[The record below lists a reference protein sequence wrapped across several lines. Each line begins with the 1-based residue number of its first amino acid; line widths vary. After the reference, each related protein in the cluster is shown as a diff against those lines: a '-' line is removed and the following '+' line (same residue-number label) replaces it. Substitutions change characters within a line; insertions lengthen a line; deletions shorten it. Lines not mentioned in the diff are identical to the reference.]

1 MRINQRMV
9 LRNQSKTRQP
19 FHRRGAKV
27 RRGGAEFQL
36 ISLRFL
42 SVLCV
47 SAVGKVFGDIIS
59 NLSQNLSVVLAL
71 LFCCATFSPVQAQ
84 SQKWVASWAASA
96 HGPYPSGNASA
107 QPVLQYAIESAE
119 IGANDQTFRLILRP
133 ELWGKSGRLRFS
145 NAFGTKPVTF
155 DDVFIGLQSSAGNV
169 AAGTNSRVTFS
180 SKRSITIEPGAVVYS
195 DAVSLSFVK
204 NSNDALLDGRKLA
217 VSFHVV
223 GNSGPMTWH
232 AKAIQTSYLTAPRAG
247 SHGGE
252 DSDASFP
259 YTTTSWYFLDAF
271 EVMAPADTVVVA
283 CFGDS
288 ITDGTLST
296 LNGDDRWP
304 DVLARRLHAAYGNRV
319 SVINA
324 GIGGNQIIGPAKY
337 STTAPVSGGP
347 SALDRLERDVL
358 SLSGV
363 THIVW
368 LEGINDLS
376 RGATAEAVIAGMQ
389 QLVKRVHARKIKI
402 IGATI
407 TSGLGSTGD
416 AGTVSINERRQAINQ
431 FIRTSGLFDGVV
443 DFDAVTVDAK
453 TGGLRAEFQP
463 NSTIGGAGD
472 KLHPNRAG
480 YQAMGN
486 AIDIK
491 LLAPATNR
499 K

>member
-1 MRINQRMV
+1 MNQ
-9 LRNQSKTRQP
+9 
-19 FHRRGAKV
+19 H
-27 RRGGAEFQL
+27 QL
-36 ISLRFL
+36 LSLNKRWTLIF
-42 SVLCV
+42 V
-47 SAVGKVFGDIIS
+47 
-59 NLSQNLSVVLAL
+59 L
-71 LFCCATFSPVQAQ
+71 LFCLAVPAFAQ
-84 SQKWVASWAASA
+84 SPKWVASWAASA

-119 IGANDQTFRLILRP
+119 AGANDQTFRLMIRP
-133 ELWGKSGRLRFS
+133 DLWGKSGRLRFS

-155 DDVFIGLQSSAGNV
+155 DDVFVGLQSSAGNI
-169 AAGTNSRVTFS
+169 AAGTNVRVLFG

-195 DAVSLSFVK
+195 DAVNLSFVK
-204 NSNDALLDGRKLA
+204 NAADPLLAGRKLA

-223 GNSGPMTWH
+223 GSSGPMTWH
-232 AKAIQTSYLTAPRAG
+232 AKALQTSYLTAPRAG

-252 DSDASFP
+252 ESDANFP
-259 YTTTSWYFLDAF
+259 FTTTSWFFLDAF
-271 EVMAPADTVVVA
+271 EVMASADTAVVV

-304 DVLARRLHAAYGNRV
+304 DVLARRLHAVYGNRV

-324 GIGGNQIIGPAKY
+324 GIGGNQILGPVTY
-337 STTAPVSGGP
+337 SPSAPFAGGP

-389 QLVKRVHARKIKI
+389 ELVRRVRTRKIKI

-407 TSGLGSTGD
+407 TSGVGYNGP
-416 AGTVSINERRQAINQ
+416 AGTAEVNARRLSLNQ
-431 FIRTSGLFDGVV
+431 FIRTGNLFDGVA
-443 DFDAVTVDAK
+443 DFDKATVDPQ
-453 TGGLRAEFQP
+453 TGALRAEFQP

-486 AIDIK
+486 AIDLK
-491 LLAPATNR
+491 LLAPATN
-499 K
+499 KK

>member
-1 MRINQRMV
+1 MI
-9 LRNQSKTRQP
+9 LSK
-19 FHRRGAKV
+19 
-27 RRGGAEFQL
+27 
-36 ISLRFL
+36 
-42 SVLCV
+42 
-47 SAVGKVFGDIIS
+47 
-59 NLSQNLSVVLAL
+59 NLSLILAL
-71 LFCCATFSPVQAQ
+71 LLCCAVSSLAQAQ

-107 QPVLQYAIESAE
+107 QPVLQYAIESAD
-119 IGANDQTFRLILRP
+119 IGANDQTFRLIIRP

-155 DDVFIGLQSSAGNV
+155 DDVFVGLQSSAGNV
-169 AAGTNSRVTFS
+169 AAGTNSRVTFGGKS
-180 SKRSITIEPGAVVYS
+180 SITIEPGAIVYS
-195 DAVSLSFVK
+195 DAVNLAFVK
-204 NSNDALLDGRKLA
+204 SANDALLVGRKLA

-223 GNSGPMTWH
+223 GASGPMTWH

-252 DSDASFP
+252 VSDASFP
-259 YTTTSWYFLDAF
+259 FTTTSWYFLDAF
-271 EVMAPADTVVVA
+271 EVMAPADTIVVA

-337 STTAPVSGGP
+337 SPTAPVSGGP

-389 QLVKRVHARKIKI
+389 ELVKRVRARKIKI
-402 IGATI
+402 IGATV
-407 TSGLGSTGD
+407 TSGLGNTGD
-416 AGTVSINERRQAINQ
+416 AGSVSVNERRQTINK
-431 FIRTSGLFDGVV
+431 FIRTGGLFDGVA
-443 DFDAVTVDAK
+443 DFDAVTID
-453 TGGLRAEFQP
+453 TTSGGLRAEFQP

-480 YQAMGN
+480 YQAMGTV
-486 AIDIK
+486 IDLK
-491 LLAPATNR
+491 LLAP
-499 K
+499 KSKKK

>member
-1 MRINQRMV
+1 MNY
-9 LRNQSKTRQP
+9 N
-19 FHRRGAKV
+19 HRTFWDK
-27 RRGGAEFQL
+27 
-36 ISLRFL
+36 
-42 SVLCV
+42 
-47 SAVGKVFGDIIS
+47 
-59 NLSQNLSVVLAL
+59 NLSVMMAL
-71 LFCCATFSPVQAQ
+71 FLGCVAFSPVQAQ
-84 SQKWVASWAASA
+84 TQKWAASWAASA

-119 IGANDQTFRLILRP
+119 VGANDQTFRLIIRP

-145 NAFGTKPVTF
+145 NAFGTRPVTF
-155 DDVFIGLQSSAGNV
+155 DDVFVGLQSSAGNV
-169 AAGTNSRVTFS
+169 AAGTNSRVMFGG
-180 SKRSITIEPGAVVYS
+180 KRSITIEPGGVVYS
-195 DAVSLSFVK
+195 DAVNLAFVK
-204 NSNDALLDGRKLA
+204 NANDALLAGRKLA

-232 AKAIQTSYLTAPRAG
+232 AKAIQTSYLTAIRAG

-252 DSDASFP
+252 NSDASFP

-304 DVLARRLHAAYGNRV
+304 DVLARRLRVAYGNRI

-337 STTAPVSGGP
+337 SATAPVSGGP

-358 SLSGV
+358 NLSGV

-376 RGATAEAVIAGMQ
+376 RGAAAEAVIAGMQ
-389 QLVKRVHARKIKI
+389 ELVKRVRARKVKI

-407 TSGLGSTGD
+407 TSGLGNTGD
-416 AGTVSINERRQAINQ
+416 AGSVSVNERRQTINK
-431 FIRTSGLFDGVV
+431 FIRTGGLFDGVA

-486 AIDIK
+486 AIDLK
-491 LLAPATNR
+491 LLAPKAN
-499 K
+499 KK

>member
-1 MRINQRMV
+1 MT
-9 LRNQSKTRQP
+9 QSQP
-19 FHRRGAKV
+19 HK
-27 RRGGAEFQL
+27 L
-36 ISLRFL
+36 L
-42 SVLCV
+42 SVIL
-47 SAVGKVFGDIIS
+47 VFIFCCLTFS
-59 NLSQNLSVVLAL
+59 QALSQG
-71 LFCCATFSPVQAQ
+71 
-84 SQKWVASWAASA
+84 QKWVASWAASA

-107 QPVLQYAIESAE
+107 QPVLQYAIESPE
-119 IGANDQTFRLILRP
+119 SGATDQSFRLIIRP
-133 ELWGKSGRLRFS
+133 DLWSKSGRLRFS
-145 NAFGTKPVTF
+145 NAFGAQPVAF
-155 DDVFIGLQSSAGNV
+155 DDVFVGLQSSAGNV
-169 AAGTNSRVTFS
+169 AAGTNLRVLFGG
-180 SKRSITIEPGAVVYS
+180 KRSVTIQPGAVVYS
-195 DAVSLSFVK
+195 DAVNLRFVK
-204 NSNDALLDGRKLA
+204 TADDPLLAGRKLA
-217 VSFHVV
+217 VNFHVV

-232 AKAIQTSYLTAPRAG
+232 AKALQTSYLTAPRAG

-252 DSDASFP
+252 ESDGNFP
-259 YTTTSWYFLDAF
+259 FTTTSWYFLDAF
-271 EVMAPADTVVVA
+271 EVMSPADTAVVV

-319 SVINA
+319 SVVNA

-337 STTAPVSGGP
+337 SAVAPVSGGP

-358 SLSGV
+358 NLSGV

-376 RGATAEAVIAGMQ
+376 RGASSDAVIAGMKE
-389 QLVKRVHARKIKI
+389 LVQRVRARGKIKI

-407 TSGLGSTGD
+407 TSGLGNTGD
-416 AGTVSINERRQAINQ
+416 AGSASVNERRLSVNQ
-431 FIRTSGLFDGVV
+431 FIRTGGLFDGVA
-443 DFDAVTVDAK
+443 DFDAVTIDAK

-486 AIDIK
+486 AIDLK
-491 LLAPATNR
+491 LLAPQP
-499 K
+499 KKK